1 MAKPKLLHR
10 LEEHPSL
17 DRQQFLAS
25 ATAISAAGS
34 GVPSHVGR
42 LHCPYSRLPEEMRRM
57 KQQTNAEKFE
67 RFEAA
72 HGKTVWD
79 EVLKLRREAEGN
91 PNWRPNFMEG
101 VAY

>member
-1 MAKPKLLHR
+1 
-10 LEEHPSL
+10 
-17 DRQQFLAS
+17 
-25 ATAISAAGS
+25 
-34 GVPSHVGR
+34 
-42 LHCPYSRLPEEMRRM
+42 M